1 MTFVFALLI
10 YITHC
15 VDRPIPLLHGR
26 HLYYVHE
33 DSMGT
38 MGFQPASVIA
48 FFEPAC
54 EDSFFSLD
62 FLNTAGLPTR
72 PFLNLGWFDYKTR
85 AEESWLKYENHLDIA
100 KLLNFTGRCPEFV
113 FIPKNFIINPLL
125 AKEMSRVY
133 PEGVDVI
140 SEGLERWDPP
150 DGSDHDA
157 LKDWIWSHLTVTVTI
172 NNNAAEPV
180 LIMAEHDERIIPG
193 GENVSIETYASL
205 HLRIGT
211 QQFIIPHEPDGIDI
225 DIPEDYRASMELELP
240 LFTQDQVGSWDDVL
254 AQRHQFTSFTCSGN
268 FYLPPHLPKF
278 TPSGYRLIDMPS
290 NVSKPLKEWY
300 ESHMRNKRLE
310 SFFPGYT
317 IINSYTE
324 NPSFI
329 DMGQHTAWKI
339 VGPLLES
346 LIAEW
351 SGITELELTSFYG
364 IREYHHGHFLR
375 GHVDRSETHVLSV
388 ILHISDSGL
397 TEPWP
402 IEVIGWDGKRH
413 VINMD
418 AEQILFY
425 ESAKLV
431 HGRPR
436 YLMGD
441 SFVNCFC
448 HFRPKGSQK
457 HLWGYR
463 SRNDAVY
470 KPDGSLLVDV
480 KMDKISRPLR
490 QAQRSFSKQ
499 KTDL

>member
-1 MTFVFALLI
+1 
-10 YITHC
+10 
-15 VDRPIPLLHGR
+15 
-26 HLYYVHE
+26 
-33 DSMGT
+33 MGT
-38 MGFQPASVIA
+38 MGFQPASVVA
-48 FFEPAC
+48 FLEPSC
-54 EDSFFSLD
+54 QNSFFSLN
-62 FLNTAGLPTR
+62 FLNTAGLPSR
-72 PFLNLGWFDYKTR
+72 PFLMMGWFDFVTR
-85 AEESWLKYENHLDIA
+85 PEESWLKYENHLDIQ
-100 KLLNFTGRCPEFV
+100 KLLNFTGMCPEIV

-125 AKEMSRVY
+125 ASEMSRVY
-133 PEGVDVI
+133 PEGLDLTK
-140 SEGLERWDPP
+140 SGLELWDPP
-150 DGSDHDA
+150 EGSDHDD
-157 LKDWIWSHLTVTVTI
+157 LKDWIWSHLTVNINITNKSPETITVNYEHEI
-172 NNNAAEPV
+172 QEIKSGNEV
-180 LIMAEHDERIIPG
+180 LL
-193 GENVSIETYASL
+193 ETYASL
-205 HLRIGT
+205 HLQIGNEH
-211 QQFIIPHEPDGIDI
+211 FVIPHEPNGINI
-225 DIPEDYRASMELELP
+225 IIPEDYISSSDLDVA
-240 LFTQDQVGSWDDVL
+240 LFTQDEVGSWDEVL

-268 FYLPPHLPKF
+268 FYLPPHLPNF

-300 ESHMRNKRLE
+300 DSHTRQKRLE

-329 DMGQHTAWKI
+329 HLGQREAWKI
-339 VGPLLES
+339 VGPFLES

-351 SGITELELTSFYG
+351 SGIHELELTSFYG

-388 ILHISDSGL
+388 ILHIADSGL
-397 TEPWP
+397 SEPWP

-413 VINMD
+413 VINME

-431 HGRPR
+431 HGRPK
-436 YLMGD
+436 YLQGD

-457 HLWGYR
+457 HLWGFR

-480 KMDKISRPLR
+480 KLDKISRPLR
-490 QAQRSFSKQ
+490 QLQNSFRRGK
-499 KTDL
+499 DEI